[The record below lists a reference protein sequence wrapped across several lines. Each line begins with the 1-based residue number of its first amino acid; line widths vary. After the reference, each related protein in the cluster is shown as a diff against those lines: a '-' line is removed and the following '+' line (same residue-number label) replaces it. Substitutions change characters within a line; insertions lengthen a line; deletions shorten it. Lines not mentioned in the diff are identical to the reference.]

1 MDNFARR
8 YKKLNDAQREAVDTI
23 DGPVMVV
30 AGPGTGK
37 TELLSMRVANILQKT
52 DTSAQNILCLT
63 FTESGANTMRE
74 RLIEL
79 MGKEAYGVSI
89 HTFHSFGSEIINRYS
104 DYFYSG
110 AHFHPADE
118 LSSYTVLHSIFEK
131 LPHDNPLSSKMNDEY
146 TQLRSVQ
153 NTISDFKKS
162 GLTPDEIQKVL
173 KSNTLF
179 LDFAEPL
186 LQKVFASRISKK
198 TITEIKE
205 VVSKLRTHEEEA
217 LDLPNL
223 INLSKVC
230 IEQLERAV
238 ERAQSENSTKPITEW
253 KNTWLEKNSSNEF
266 IFKDRK
272 RAKKLLA
279 ASFIYGDYLRA
290 MQENALYDYDDM
302 ILRVAHA
309 LEVFDDL
316 RFNLQEQYQ
325 YILVDE
331 FQDTNGAQMRI
342 LSDLTNNEL
351 YSGKPNILVV
361 GDDDQAI
368 YSFQGAEVGNII
380 SFKDQFPALKTI
392 TLAENYRSSA
402 NILSHSRNVITQG
415 ENRLES
421 HIKGINKT
429 LTAKN
434 NHAKSSVSLVEYE
447 NQSNEL
453 YSLAL
458 EVKKRIKNGQK
469 PNDIAILARS
479 HKDIQLLLPYFV
491 HENIAMHYEHK
502 DNILQQP
509 PILALIELAEN
520 AHFIASG
527 KLDSANQ
534 ALPKLLAHPAWDIS
548 PETLWRLSLKA
559 HDEKRFWLEIMLE
572 EDGKLKDIAEWLI
585 ATAHDSQHQPL
596 EVSLDILLGNST
608 KETSFTSPFM
618 HYFFSDQMLE
628 KQPDAYLSH
637 LRALQLLRQKIT
649 EYTPEKTLHLEDFV
663 EFIAMHEKANLP
675 INAETDPSNDRLDA
689 VNIMTAHKAKGQ
701 EFESV
706 FIVNATDTT
715 WGTKSR
721 GRSQRLS
728 YSANLPLAPAG
739 ESADE
744 RLRLFY
750 VALTRAKRELVISYA
765 LKNTAGKQTI
775 LTDFLHINNLTPQT
789 ADTEPLKTQIKT
801 ATYAWQNSV
810 LADSSLAFKEL
821 MKSHLAQYK
830 LSPTHLNNFID
841 IVDCG
846 PQGFFM
852 QNILKFPQATHP
864 SAAFGSAIHKTLQ
877 KAHLHL
883 SSAKERRPIEDIL
896 HDFEVFLSEQR
907 LEKNNFEYYLQ
918 KGSDTLQAYLNAR
931 YKSFTPDQKVE
942 SNFSGQNAVINS
954 VHLTGAIDV
963 MDINNENKTIA
974 IIDYK
979 TGKPALGWKG
989 RDDYEK
995 IKLHRYKQQL
1005 LFYKLMVEHS
1015 QQYSDYVVKSAA
1027 LEFVEPEKDTGQV
1040 RQLAIEYDQKE
1051 LDEFIKL
1058 LAAVWKKIKEADMPN
1073 IEKYDKS
1080 YKGILQFEDDL
1091 KKGLI

>member
-8 YKKLNDAQREAVDTI
+8 YKKLNKNQRLAVDAI

-63 FTESGANTMRE
+63 FTESGANAMRE

-79 MGKEAYGVSI
+79 MGKEAYGVSV
-89 HTFHSFGSEIINRYS
+89 HTFHSFGSEIINRYG

-118 LSSYTVLHSIFEK
+118 LSSYNVLHSIFEK
-131 LPHDNPLSSKMNDEY
+131 LPHDNPLGSKMNGEY

-162 GLTPDEIQKVL
+162 GLTPDEIQRLL
-173 KSNTLF
+173 KNNTLF

-186 LQKVFASRISKK
+186 LQKIFANRISKK
-198 TITEIKE
+198 TIAEIE
-205 VVSKLRTHEEEA
+205 QIVPKLKAHKEEA

-223 INLSKVC
+223 INLSSVC
-230 IEQLERAV
+230 IEQLERIV
-238 ERAQSENSTKPITEW
+238 ERAQNENNTKPITEW
-253 KNTWLEKNSSNEF
+253 KNAWLEKNSTNDF
-266 IFKDRK
+266 VFKDRK
-272 RAKKLLA
+272 RTKKLFA

-351 YSGKPNILVV
+351 YGGKPNILVV

-392 TLAENYRSSA
+392 TLTENYRSSA
-402 NILSHSRNVITQG
+402 EILSRSREVITQG
-415 ENRLES
+415 DNRLENYIES
-421 HIKGINKT
+421 IDKT
-429 LTAKN
+429 LVAKN
-434 NHAKSSVSLVEYE
+434 DHVRSSATLVEYE
-447 NQSNEL
+447 TQNDEL
-453 YSLAL
+453 YSLAH
-458 EVKKRIKNGQK
+458 EIKTRIKNGQK
-469 PNDIAILARS
+469 PSSIAVLARS
-479 HKDIQLLLPYFV
+479 HKDIQLLLPYFK
-491 HENIAMHYEHK
+491 HEGIAMHYEHK

-509 PILALIELAEN
+509 PILLLIELAKIL
-520 AHFIASG
+520 HLIASG
-527 KLDSANQ
+527 RTDIANA
-534 ALPKLLAHPAWDIS
+534 ALPELLAHPAWEIS
-548 PETLWRLSLKA
+548 PETLWKLSLRA
-559 HDEKRFWLEIMLE
+559 HREKRFWLEIMLE
-572 EDGKLKDIAEWLI
+572 EDNKLKNIAEWLI
-585 ATAHDSQHQPL
+585 TMARDSQHQPL
-596 EVSLDILLGNST
+596 DVSLDILLGNST
-608 KETSFTSPFM
+608 KEASFTAPFM
-618 HYFFSDQMLE
+618 HYFFSEQTLN

-637 LRALQLLRQKIT
+637 LRALQLLRQKLA
-649 EYTPEKTLHLEDFV
+649 EYMPEKTLHVKDFV
-663 EFIAMHEKANLP
+663 EFITMHEKANLP
-675 INAETDPSNDRLDA
+675 INAETDPSNDRLCA

-728 YSANLPLAPAG
+728 YPANLPIAPAG

-744 RLRLFY
+744 RLRLFF
-750 VALTRAKRELVISYA
+750 VALTRAKRELVISYS
-765 LKNTAGKQTI
+765 LKNVAEKQTI
-775 LTDFLHINNLTPQT
+775 LANFLHIENLKPQT
-789 ADTEPLKTQIKT
+789 VEAKPLKTQIKA
-801 ATYAWQNSV
+801 ATYAWQDSILNSDN
-810 LADSSLAFKEL
+810 LSFKEL
-821 MKSHLAQYK
+821 MKSHLAHYQ

-846 PQGFFM
+846 PQAFFM
-852 QNILKFPQATHP
+852 QNILKFPQAAHP

-877 KAHLHL
+877 KAHHHL
-883 SSAKERRPIEDIL
+883 SSTKQRRPTEDVL

-907 LEKNNFEYYLQ
+907 LEPSNFEYYLQ
-918 KGSDTLQAYLNAR
+918 KGSDTLQAYLNNR
-931 YKSFTPDQKVE
+931 YESFTPDQKVE

-954 VHLTGAIDV
+954 IHLTGAIDV
-963 MDINNENKTIA
+963 MSVNNKDKTIS

-1015 QQYSDYVVKSAA
+1015 QQYSGYVVRNAA
-1027 LEFVEPEKDTGQV
+1027 LEFVEPEKDTEQIH
-1040 RQLAIEYDQKE
+1040 QLAIEYDQKE

-1058 LAAVWKKIKEADMPN
+1058 LAAVWQKIKEADMPSVA
-1073 IEKYDKS
+1073 KYDKN

>member
-1 MDNFARR
+1 MN
-8 YKKLNDAQREAVDTI
+8 KNQRLAVDTI

-79 MGKEAYGVSI
+79 MGQEAYGVSV
-89 HTFHSFGSEIINRYS
+89 HTFHSFGSEIINRHS

-118 LSSYTVLHSIFEK
+118 LSSYNVLRGIFEK

-162 GLTPDEIQKVL
+162 GLTPDEIQKIL
-173 KSNTLF
+173 KNNTLF

-186 LQKVFASRISKK
+186 LQKIFASRISKA
-198 TITEIKE
+198 TITELEKI
-205 VVSKLRTHEEEA
+205 VPKLASFKEEA
-217 LDLPNL
+217 LSLPN
-223 INLSKVC
+223 ITDLSTVC
-230 IEQLERAV
+230 TEQLERAV
-238 ERAQSENSTKPITEW
+238 ERAQNEDSTKPITEW
-253 KNTWLEKNSSNEF
+253 KNTWLEKNSENDF

-279 ASFIYGDYLRA
+279 ASFIYSDYLRA

-309 LEVFDDL
+309 LEIFDDL
-316 RFNLQEQYQ
+316 RLNLQEQYQ

-342 LSDLTNNEL
+342 LNDLTNNEL
-351 YSGKPNILVV
+351 YAGKPNILVV

-380 SFKDQFPALKTI
+380 SFKDRFSALKTI
-392 TLAENYRSSA
+392 TLTENYRSSEA
-402 NILSHSRNVITQG
+402 ILSRSREVITQG
-415 ENRLES
+415 ENRLEN
-421 HIKGINKT
+421 HLQDIDKT
-429 LTAKN
+429 LVAN
-434 NHAKSSVSLVEYE
+434 SNHPKSSVSLVEYE
-447 NQSNEL
+447 TQNDEL
-453 YSLAL
+453 YSLAQ
-458 EVKKRIKNGQK
+458 EVKGRIKDGEK
-469 PNDIAILARS
+469 PGNIAILARS
-479 HKDIQLLLPYFV
+479 HKDIQLLLPYFS
-491 HENIAMHYEHK
+491 HEGIAVHYEHK

-509 PILALIELAEN
+509 PIIALTSLAKMLHSIAIGRIDDAN
-520 AHFIASG
+520 AM
-527 KLDSANQ
+527 
-534 ALPKLLAHPAWDIS
+534 LPELLAHPAWELS
-548 PETLWRLSLKA
+548 PKILWQLSLKA
-559 HDEKRFWLEIMLE
+559 HKERRFWLEIMLE
-572 EDGKLKDIAEWLI
+572 ENNKLKSIAEWLI
-585 ATAHDSQHQPL
+585 AMAHDTQSHPL
-596 EVSLDILLGNST
+596 DVSLDILLGNGN
-608 KETSFTSPFM
+608 KESDFTSPFM
-618 HYFFSDQMLE
+618 KYFFSDKKLRE
-628 KQPDAYLSH
+628 QPDAYLSY
-637 LRALQLLRQKIT
+637 LRSLQLLRQKLT
-649 EYTPEKTLHLEDFV
+649 EYMPEKTLNLKDFV
-663 EFIAMHEKANLP
+663 EFIAMHQQANLS

-728 YSANLPLAPAG
+728 YPANIPIAPAG

-744 RLRLFY
+744 RLRLFF
-750 VALTRAKRELVISYA
+750 VALTRAKRELSISYS
-765 LKNTAGKQTI
+765 LKSTAEKPTI
-775 LTDFLHINNLTPQT
+775 LANFLHIKNLKPKIVTTQ
-789 ADTEPLKTQIKT
+789 PLKTQIET
-801 ATYAWQNSV
+801 ATYAWQDSV
-810 LADSSLAFKEL
+810 LNSNNLSFKEL
-821 MKSHLAQYK
+821 IKSHLANYQI
-830 LSPTHLNNFID
+830 SPTHLNNFID

-846 PQGFFM
+846 PQSFFM
-852 QNILKFPQATHP
+852 QNILKFPQAAHP

-883 SSAKERRPIEDIL
+883 SSTKERRPLEDIL

-907 LEKNNFEYYLQ
+907 LEPNSFEYYLQ

-931 YKSFTPDQKVE
+931 YDSFTEDQKVE

-963 MDINNENKTIA
+963 MSINSKEKIID

-979 TGKPALGWKG
+979 TGKPALSWKG

-1005 LFYKLMVEHS
+1005 LFYKLMVENS
-1015 QQYSDYVVKSAA
+1015 QQYSEYTVKNAA
-1027 LEFVEPEKDTGQV
+1027 LEFVEPEKEGGQI
-1040 RQLAIEYDQKE
+1040 RQLVIEYDQTE
-1051 LDEFIKL
+1051 LVEFIKL
-1058 LAAVWKKIKEADMPN
+1058 LEAVWQKIKNANMPN
-1073 IEKYDKS
+1073 TENYDKN

-1091 KKGLI
+1091 KKDLI